1 VGTEK
6 RERQKANRALRMQQE
21 EKAEQ
26 RSRFGR
32 IALYLG
38 VAVVGILILVVAVNL
53 LAGDDGSSDTVE
65 SADGATQEP
74 ADDSSTDDEARADA
88 NAADETPADA
98 DEETGEPGAEVIPED
113 CPPAEGTGEQQQEF
127 DAAPPFCLDPEV
139 DYSAEVTTNLGEFTI
154 ALDQEKAPNTVN
166 NFVYLARNH
175 YFDATECH
183 RIIEG
188 FVVQCGDPTAS
199 GSGGPGYQFEDELP
213 EAGEYQ
219 LGSVAMANSGP
230 DTNGSQFFIVTGE
243 DGAALQPDYS
253 LFGQVTSGFDDTVA
267 AMEAAGAA
275 GELVE
280 ITEVVILTS

>member
-21 EKAEQ
+21 EQAEK
-26 RSRFGR
+26 RSRLGR

-38 VAVVGILILVVAVNL
+38 IAVAGILILVVAVNL
-53 LAGDDGSSDTVE
+53 LAGDDDSGDTAE
-65 SADGATQEP
+65 SADAADQPVTEDESST
-74 ADDSSTDDEARADA
+74 ADDDA
-88 NAADETPADA
+88 AADEP
-98 DEETGEPGAEVIPED
+98 GEPGAEVIPED

-127 DAAPPFCLDPEV
+127 DEAPPSCLDPAVE
-139 DYSAEVTTNLGEFTI
+139 YSAEVSTNLGEFTI

-166 NFVYLARNH
+166 NFVYLARHH

-188 FVVQCGDPTAS
+188 FVVQCGDPTGS

-280 ITEVVILTS
+280 ITEVVIITS

>member
-1 VGTEK
+1 
-6 RERQKANRALRMQQE
+6 MQQE

-53 LAGDDGSSDTVE
+53 LAGDDDSSDTVE
-65 SADGATQEP
+65 SADAAAQEP
-74 ADDSSTDDEARADA
+74 ADDSSTDDAGADA
-88 NAADETPADA
+88 DDEAGADTGA
-98 DEETGEPGAEVIPED
+98 DEETGEAGAEVIPED

-127 DAAPPFCLDPEV
+127 DAAPPFCLDPEIV
-139 DYSAEVTTNLGEFTI
+139 YSAEVTTNLGEFTI

-280 ITEVVILTS
+280 ITEVVIITS